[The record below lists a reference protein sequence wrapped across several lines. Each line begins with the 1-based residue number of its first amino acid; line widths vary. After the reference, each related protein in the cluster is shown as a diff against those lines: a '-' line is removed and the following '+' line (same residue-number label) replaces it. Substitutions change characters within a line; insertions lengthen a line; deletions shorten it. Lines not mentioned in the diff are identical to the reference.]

1 MSKFKGFIA
10 AAVAVGMAAFILAM
24 PAHADQV
31 DFTNPAFAP
40 AGGITSIPVGAAE
53 FCKSHRGECK
63 ANPNAV
69 GAMVLTEARWAELV
83 QINNLVNTAVTAIT
97 DEDYYK
103 VAEYWAYPDDGY
115 GDCEDYA
122 LLKRKRLNEMGYPL
136 GALLLTV
143 ARDAKGGGHAVL
155 TVVTDLGDF
164 ILDNLEQ
171 KVLLWK
177 ETEIYYLKRQSGDD
191 LNRWVSL
198 VNEEDLLISSGRSQ
212 APSRAAASVKR

>member
-1 MSKFKGFIA
+1 MIK
-10 AAVAVGMAAFILAM
+10 
-24 PAHADQV
+24 
-31 DFTNPAFAP
+31 
-40 AGGITSIPVGAAE
+40 
-53 FCKSHRGECK
+53 
-63 ANPNAV
+63 
-69 GAMVLTEARWAELV
+69 LTESNWREIVLVNAE
-83 QINNLVNTAVTAIT
+83 VNTAIAPLT
-97 DEDYYK
+97 DMEIFG
-103 VAEYWAYPDDGY
+103 VEERWEYPATV

-164 ILDNLEQ
+164 VLDNLEQ

-177 ETEIYYLKRQSGDD
+177 DTEIYYLKRQSGED

-198 VNEEDLLISSGRSQ
+198 INEEELLMSSGRSQ
-212 APSRAAASVKR
+212 APSTAAASVRR

>member
-1 MSKFKGFIA
+1 MI
-10 AAVAVGMAAFILAM
+10 
-24 PAHADQV
+24 
-31 DFTNPAFAP
+31 
-40 AGGITSIPVGAAE
+40 
-53 FCKSHRGECK
+53 R
-63 ANPNAV
+63 
-69 GAMVLTEARWAELV
+69 LTEPRWKEIVSVNAET
-83 QINNLVNTAVTAIT
+83 NSAIAPLT
-97 DEDYYK
+97 DMEIFG
-103 VAEYWAYPDDGY
+103 VEERWEYPTTV